1 MKNIFTTKSILPII
15 LFLGFFFFFFLDL
28 DSLISW
34 ENIRENYSK
43 LNLKSSE
50 NIIYSI
56 IIFFLVYFLAAAFSL
71 PVLSILSL
79 LGGAL
84 YGWMATLLIISS
96 GTLGCWI
103 VFIAAKSFLYE
114 YLLKKTNSYI
124 SSIITNFNK
133 GPFTW
138 LLTLKLFPFLP
149 ISFGNIVPGVLG
161 MRSSIF
167 LLATFLAFIPGT
179 LIYVGFGRGIAKLVI
194 SDQSISLSIFDNSN
208 LYIPLIG
215 LFLISITSFVVKFL
229 RIKKK
234 SNQ

>member
-103 VFIAAKSFLYE
+103 VFIAAKGFL
-114 YLLKKTNSYI
+114 
-124 SSIITNFNK
+124 
-133 GPFTW
+133 
-138 LLTLKLFPFLP
+138 
-149 ISFGNIVPGVLG
+149 V
-161 MRSSIF
+161 
-167 LLATFLAFIPGT
+167 
-179 LIYVGFGRGIAKLVI
+179 
-194 SDQSISLSIFDNSN
+194 
-208 LYIPLIG
+208 
-215 LFLISITSFVVKFL
+215 
-229 RIKKK
+229 
-234 SNQ
+234 

>member
-1 MKNIFTTKSILPII
+1 MKNIFTAKSILPII

-34 ENIRENYSK
+34 DNIRENYSK
-43 LNLKSSE
+43 LNHKSSE
-50 NIIYSI
+50 DIIYSI
-56 IIFFLVYFLAAAFSL
+56 IIFFLVYLLATAFSL
-71 PVLSILSL
+71 PVLSVLSL
-79 LGGAL
+79 LSGAL
-84 YGWMATLLIISS
+84 YGWMATLLVITS

-103 VFIAAKSFLYE
+103 VFIAAKGFLYE
-114 YLLKKTNSYI
+114 YLSQKTNSYI

-138 LLTLKLFPFLP
+138 LLALKLFPFLP
-149 ISFGNIVPGVLG
+149 VSFSNIVPGVLG

-179 LIYVGFGRGIAKLVI
+179 LIYVGFGRGIAKLI
-194 SDQSISLSIFDNSN
+194 SSHQTISLSMFDNPD

-215 LFLISITSFVVKFL
+215 LLLISMTSFVVKFL
-229 RIKKK
+229 RIKKG
-234 SNQ
+234 N

>member
-103 VFIAAKSFLYE
+103 VFIAAKSFLHE

-179 LIYVGFGRGIAKLVI
+179 LVYVGFGRGIAKLVI

>member
-15 LFLGFFFFFFLDL
+15 LFLGFFFFFFRDL
-28 DSLISW
+28 DSLISCD
-34 ENIRENYSK
+34 NIRENYSK
-43 LNLKSSE
+43 LNHKSSE

-114 YLLKKTNSYI
+114 YLLKKTNFYI

-179 LIYVGFGRGIAKLVI
+179 LVYVGFGRGIAKLVI

>member
-34 ENIRENYSK
+34 ENVRENYSK
-43 LNLKSSE
+43 LNHKSSE

-56 IIFFLVYFLAAAFSL
+56 VIFFLVYLLATAFSL

-79 LGGAL
+79 LGGLL
-84 YGWMATLLIISS
+84 YGWMATLFIITS

-179 LIYVGFGRGIAKLVI
+179 LVYVGFGRGIAKLVI
-194 SDQSISLSIFDNSN
+194 SDQTISLSIFDNSN

-215 LFLISITSFVVKFL
+215 LFLISMTSFVVKFL
-229 RIKKK
+229 RIKKE